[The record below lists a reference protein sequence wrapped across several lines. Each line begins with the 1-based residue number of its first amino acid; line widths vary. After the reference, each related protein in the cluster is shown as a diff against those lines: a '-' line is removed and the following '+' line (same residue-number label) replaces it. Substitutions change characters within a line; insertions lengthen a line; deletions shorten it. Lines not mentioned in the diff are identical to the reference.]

1 MSEKGGFLQLMTV
14 NFTKVNSVTDGKAQ
28 GEEAAQPRLFR
39 RRSKA
44 QYGGDA
50 FRRAELQS
58 PVEVTSPAS
67 LASGFVSQGLHR
79 AFDVFVSLAAII
91 ALLPLF
97 PVLALLIKLTSRG
110 PVLFKQMRVGRNGV
124 LFPCLKFR
132 SMVTNS
138 QDVLEKLLANDA
150 DARAEW
156 ARDQKLRHDPRI
168 TWIGNFLRRSSL
180 DELPQL
186 FNILAGQMSI
196 VGPRPIL
203 PTEVVRYGSRIADYC
218 GVRPGLTGLWQVNG
232 RNDLPYPTRVRLDAF
247 YSFRKSVVYDLGICL
262 RTIPALLG
270 RKGSY

>member
-1 MSEKGGFLQLMTV
+1 MTV
-14 NFTKVNSVTDGKAQ
+14 NFTKVNGVTDVKLRGDDVVS
-28 GEEAAQPRLFR
+28 PRLFR
-39 RRSKA
+39 RRSKGLH
-44 QYGGDA
+44 GGDA

-58 PVEVTSPAS
+58 PVAVAPPPSPAAG
-67 LASGFVSQGLHR
+67 LVSEWLHR
-79 AFDVFVSLAAII
+79 AFDIAVSLAAII

-97 PVLALLIKLTSRG
+97 PVLALLIKVTSPG

-138 QDVLEKLLANDA
+138 QEVLERLLANDA
-150 DARAEW
+150 EARSEW

-247 YSFRKSVVYDLGICL
+247 YSFRKSVIYDFGICL